1 MISSSESPASCASSQ
16 STARLI
22 IALAGYGGCDPRKN
36 EKCRLL
42 RVLKMSWSN
51 HAFEVLCDGTTRAML
66 QCSLLFNAIDVCC
79 RLQAIT
85 SIIINCSNLETQSM
99 NVDEQCPAESSPTS
113 LHGRTMFFGVST
125 CQIHHWCFS
134 SHQSETLSDSRT
146 GEA

>member
-22 IALAGYGGCDPRKN
+22 IALASYGGCDPRKN
-36 EKCRLL
+36 EKCRL
-42 RVLKMSWSN
+42 RWVLKMSWSN

-85 SIIINCSNLETQSM
+85 SIIINCSHLETQSM

-125 CQIHHWCFS
+125 CHGILGIKS
-134 SHQSETLSDSRT
+134 ARMP
-146 GEA
+146 